1 MVGIEALAV
10 DLGRRPRSWVVKCIK
25 NAIHARMLVRG
36 VVSRWDG
43 ATNVI
48 VSHVERIDIRVPMPT
63 AHDWALSGRSTSGNG
78 IKHLLRDDLVHQCHR
93 PLGGSP
99 RLANCS
105 TSGGSLRTIRA
116 SS

>member
-10 DLGRRPRSWVVKCIK
+10 DLGRRPRSWVVKWGGYIK
-25 NAIHARMLVRG
+25 NAIHTRMLVRG

-63 AHDWALSGRSTSGNG
+63 AHDW
-78 IKHLLRDDLVHQCHR
+78 H
-93 PLGGSP
+93 
-99 RLANCS
+99 
-105 TSGGSLRTIRA
+105 
-116 SS
+116 